1 MMSKQLISF
10 HFYLFI
16 VLGASYFIHD
26 YFVSFDH
33 LILLYTLNLSVACFV
48 YWLVF
53 LLRDKQKEYLG
64 FYFLAVTLIKF
75 IIFFKIVLPIFKE
88 NDIVSKTEFLSFF
101 IPYLLSLFVVTKSLI
116 SLLNTPNK

>member
-1 MMSKQLISF
+1 MNKQLLSF

-16 VLGASYFIHD
+16 VLGGSYFIHES
-26 YFVSFDH
+26 YVSFNH
-33 LILLYTLNLSVACFV
+33 LILLYTLNVSVACFV

-64 FYFLAVTLIKF
+64 FYFLAGTLIKF
-75 IIFFKIVLPIFKE
+75 IVFFKIVLPIFKE
-88 NDIVSKTEFLSFF
+88 NDIISKTEFLSFF
-101 IPYLLSLFVVTKSLI
+101 IPYLLSLFVETKSLI

>member
-1 MMSKQLISF
+1 MNKQLIRF

-16 VLGASYFIHD
+16 VLGGSYFIHD
-26 YFVSFDH
+26 FITSSNH
-33 LILLYTLNLSVACFV
+33 LILLYTLNLSVAFFV

-64 FYFLAVTLIKF
+64 FYFLAGTLIKF

-88 NDIVSKTEFLSFF
+88 NDVVSKTEFLSFF
-101 IPYLLSLFVVTKSLI
+101 IPYLLSLIVETKSLI
-116 SLLNTPNK
+116 SLLNTPSK